1 MPIRQRLVLLMLLA
15 FIAISCNQKSIAQD
29 LNTKKEEQKTI
40 VIKSNNKKDV
50 KVNANS
56 KNLKIASKDKTEK
69 QDTKT
74 FMWKVEN
81 ANSSMYL
88 LGSIHIAK
96 PSLYPLNSKI
106 TSAYKNSKNLVVEV
120 DVQKGQMALQMKT
133 MQIGMFKNKKLKD
146 VLPSNLYTEFSKRAT
161 EIGLPMLAINK
172 MKPWLA
178 SLSLTIFQM
187 KKLGYDPQSGID
199 LHFLTLA
206 KKDNKNILELETGE
220 FQLNLLAGFSKK
232 LNILNI
238 KLMLKDWDKSKNV
251 LAKMFNEWKV
261 GKMKT
266 LTDLSYKY
274 REKYPEMKIYYKK
287 LLTDRNINMAKKLDK
302 MLKTD
307 KNSYFVVVGGG
318 HLIGKEGVIALL
330 RKKGYKITQQ

>member
-1 MPIRQRLVLLMLLA
+1 MKKLLLLILLT
-15 FIAISCNQKSIAQD
+15 FIAISCNKKSLAQD
-29 LNTKKEEQKTI
+29 LNTKKEIQKTT
-40 VIKSNNKKDV
+40 VTKTTNNNNKDI
-50 KVNANS
+50 KVD
-56 KNLKIASKDKTEK
+56 LKIASKQKAEK
-69 QDTKT
+69 QNTKT

-81 ANSSMYL
+81 GKSNMYL
-88 LGSIHIAK
+88 LGSIHVAK

-106 TSAYKNSKNLVVEV
+106 TNAYKNSKNLVVEV
-120 DVQKGQMALQMKT
+120 DVQKDQISLQMKT
-133 MQIGMFKNKKLKD
+133 MQVGMFKNKTLKD
-146 VLPSNLYTEFSKRAT
+146 VLPSSLYAEFSKRAT

-220 FQLNLLAGFSKK
+220 FQLDLLAGFSKE

-238 KLMLKDWDKSKNV
+238 KLMLKDWDKYQG
-251 LAKMFNEWKV
+251 LLDKMFNEWKI
-261 GKMKT
+261 GKTKT
-266 LTDLSYKY
+266 LTNLSYKY
-274 REKYPEMKIYYKK
+274 ANKYPELKIYYKK
-287 LLTDRNINMAKKLDK
+287 LLIDRNINMAKKLDK

-318 HLIGKEGVIALL
+318 HLIGKEGIIELL
-330 RKKGYKITQQ
+330 RKKGYKISQQ